1 VRPAIRLSG
10 LSLPG
15 LSLPRWATLVLLA
28 LALALAGCETT
39 AEKSAR
45 LERAAKRAT
54 VVQSG
59 LLITHPS
66 TDVKVLETVALH
78 GSEGAAA
85 VVVLRN
91 LSSRPERHVPIAIT
105 VKSASGQTLFQNN
118 APGLEPALVS
128 VASLPAHGE
137 LAWVDDQL
145 PATGK
150 PTAVSAVLG
159 QAPAPAG
166 SPPQI
171 EVQGAHP
178 IEDPSR
184 GVGTSA
190 KVSNRSRVAQQSL
203 VVFAV
208 ARRGG
213 RIVAAGRALVPELA
227 AGSATQFQVFFVG
240 DPRGARVQFSA
251 PATTFH

>member
-1 VRPAIRLSG
+1 MRVPGRLSG
-10 LSLPG
+10 LS
-15 LSLPRWATLVLLA
+15 SVRSATLLLV
-28 LALALAGCETT
+28 ALALAGCETT

-66 TDVKVLETVALH
+66 AEVKILETVALH

-85 VVVLRN
+85 VVVLHN
-91 LSSRPERHVPIAIT
+91 VSSRAQRDVPIAIT
-105 VKSASGQTLFQNN
+105 VKNAGGQTLFQNN
-118 APGLEPALVS
+118 APGLEAALVS

-145 PATGK
+145 PATGQ
-150 PTAVSAVLG
+150 PAAVSALVG
-159 QAPAPAG
+159 QAPTVAG
-166 SPPQI
+166 AVPQI
-171 EVQGAHP
+171 EVQGAHM

-184 GVGTSA
+184 GVGAAA

-213 RIVAAGRALVPELA
+213 KIVAAGRAVVPELA
-227 AGSATQFQVFFVG
+227 ARAATPFQLFFVG
-240 DPRGARVQFSA
+240 DPRGAQLQISA
-251 PATTFH
+251 PPTTFR

>member
-1 VRPAIRLSG
+1 M
-10 LSLPG
+10 
-15 LSLPRWATLVLLA
+15 LA
-28 LALALAGCETT
+28 ALALAGCETT
-39 AEKSAR
+39 AETSAR

-66 TDVKVLETVALH
+66 ADVKVLETAVLR

-85 VVVLRN
+85 LVVLHN
-91 LSSRPERHVPIAIT
+91 LSSRAQRHVPIAIT
-105 VKSASGQTLFQNN
+105 VKNASGRTLFQNN

-137 LAWVDDQL
+137 VAWVDDQL
-145 PATGK
+145 PATGT
-150 PTAVSAVLG
+150 PSAASAVLG
-159 QAPAPAG
+159 QAPTPAG
-166 SPPQI
+166 ALPQI
-171 EVQGAHP
+171 DVRGAHL

-184 GVGTSA
+184 GIGTSA
-190 KVSNRSRVAQQSL
+190 KVSNRSRVTQRSL
-203 VVFAV
+203 VVFAL

-227 AGSATQFQVFFVG
+227 ARSSTQFQIFFVG
-240 DPRGARVQFSA
+240 DPRGAQLHFSA

>member
-1 VRPAIRLSG
+1 VRLHTRLSG
-10 LSLPG
+10 LPRL
-15 LSLPRWATLVLLA
+15 RWATVVLAA
-28 LALALAGCETT
+28 LALPGCETT
-39 AEKSAR
+39 AETSAR

-54 VVQSG
+54 VVQNG

-66 TDVKVLETVALH
+66 RDVKVLETTVLR

-85 VVVLRN
+85 VVVLQN
-91 LSSRPERHVPIAIT
+91 LSSRAQRHVPIAIT
-105 VKSASGQTLFQNN
+105 VKSTTGQTLFQNN

-159 QAPAPAG
+159 QAPAATG
-166 SPPQI
+166 ALPQLEI
-171 EVQGAHP
+171 RGAHP

-184 GVGTSA
+184 GIGTSA
-190 KVSNRSRVAQQSL
+190 KVSNRSQVAQKSL
-203 VVFAV
+203 VVFAL

-213 RIVAAGRALVPELA
+213 RIVALGRALVPELA
-227 AGSATQFQVFFVG
+227 AHSSTQFQVFFVG

-251 PATTFH
+251 PATTFR

>member
-1 VRPAIRLSG
+1 VTSSP
-10 LSLPG
+10 
-15 LSLPRWATLVLLA
+15 PRAAALVLVALTLV
-28 LALALAGCETT
+28 GCETT
-39 AEKSAR
+39 AEKSAK
-45 LERAAKRAT
+45 LERAAKRAA

-59 LLITHPS
+59 LEITHPS
-66 TDVKVLETVALH
+66 TAVKVIETVALH

-85 VVVLRN
+85 VVVLDN
-91 LSSRPERHVPIAIT
+91 VSSRAERNVPIAIT
-105 VKSASGQTLFQNN
+105 VKDASGQTLFQNN
-118 APGLEPALVS
+118 AAGLEPALVS
-128 VASLPAHGE
+128 VPSLPAHGE

-159 QAPAPAG
+159 QAPTATGLLPRIEIRG
-166 SPPQI
+166 S
-171 EVQGAHP
+171 HT

-184 GVGTSA
+184 GIGTSA

-208 ARRGG
+208 ARRAG

-227 AGSATQFQVFFVG
+227 AHASTAFKVFFVG
-240 DPRGARVQFSA
+240 DPRGAQLQLSA
-251 PATTFH
+251 PPTALR